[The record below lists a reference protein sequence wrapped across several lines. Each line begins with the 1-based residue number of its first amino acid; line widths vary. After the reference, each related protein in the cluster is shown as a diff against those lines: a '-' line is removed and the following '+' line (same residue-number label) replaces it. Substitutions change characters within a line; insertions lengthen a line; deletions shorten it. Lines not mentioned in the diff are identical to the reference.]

1 MRLNKLDGDEK
12 VEDSRYA
19 NRSKEADKDGLLNLF
34 NLANPLVHCEYPGK
48 SPQEKNAD
56 TQSHKTLNG
65 NDSRGVKVAPGDD
78 EQRKRDGKHEKT
90 LTINVVALLGKVKHL
105 FANPAHHSAI
115 YHAENDGVAPCH
127 TEPETHG
134 IAGSP

>member
-65 NDSRGVKVAPGDD
+65 NDSRGVKVAPGDVSAVPQED
-78 EQRKRDGKHEKT
+78 SHVEEHIDGR
-90 LTINVVALLGKVKHL
+90 LQ
-105 FANPAHHSAI
+105 
-115 YHAENDGVAPCH
+115 
-127 TEPETHG
+127 
-134 IAGSP
+134 